1 MILSNISETA
11 FLQQLC
17 GKVSVIFYIISF
29 YNFFLKMSIAFA
41 IFLGLRPLD
50 RLSFG
55 DMKGDEVQIICGYHG
70 KLDAVMGKGAG
81 NIIDTMDVPVKAT
94 ADAELVQNGE
104 DLLTAEF
111 PKDGRKVQKHQLF
124 SCRPVLSVKL
134 HGFGKA

>member
-1 MILSNISETA
+1 MILSYISETA
-11 FLQQLC
+11 LLPPLC

-81 NIIDTMDVPVKAT
+81 NIIDTMDVSVWQGVRDKAIL
-94 ADAELVQNGE
+94 EVLYGCGLRVSE
-104 DLLTAEF
+104 VVDLKLSCVFLKEGF
-111 PKDGRKVQKHQLF
+111 SRKF
-124 SCRPVLSVKL
+124 
-134 HGFGKA
+134 

>member
-11 FLQQLC
+11 FLPQLC

-41 IFLGLRPLD
+41 IFLGLFPWMLP
-50 RLSFG
+50 FCN
-55 DMKGDEVQIICGYHG
+55 MKGDKVQKIGGYHG
-70 KLDAVMGKGAG
+70 KFDAVMRKGAG
-81 NIIDTMDVPVKAT
+81 DVIDTMDVPVKAT